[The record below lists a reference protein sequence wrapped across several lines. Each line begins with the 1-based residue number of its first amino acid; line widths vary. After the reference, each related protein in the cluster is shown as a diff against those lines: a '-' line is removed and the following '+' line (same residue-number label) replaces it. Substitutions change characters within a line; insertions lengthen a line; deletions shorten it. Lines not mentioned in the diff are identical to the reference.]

1 MTSPPALLPSR
12 SPIAAIVLGWL
23 IPGGGHA
30 YGGQWGKA
38 ILFFSLI
45 CALMAAGM
53 VIGGG
58 TVILHYRLWF
68 GAQLC
73 AGGPTMALLP
83 ISQYFAA
90 SAPIDWANRFNEMG
104 TLYTAVAGLL
114 NLLVVMDAYLRLAH
128 PQRSKE
134 NA

>member
-1 MTSPPALLPSR
+1 MTDSPTLLPSR
-12 SPIAAIVLGWL
+12 SPLAALALGWL

-45 CALMAAGM
+45 TGLLVAGM
-53 VIGGG
+53 AIGGG
-58 TVILHYRLWF
+58 TVILYRLWF
-68 GAQLC
+68 LAQLC
-73 AGGPTMALLP
+73 AGGPTIALWP
-83 ISQYFAA
+83 ISQYL
-90 SAPIDWANRFNEMG
+90 APSHAQVDWASRWYDVG

-114 NLLVVMDAYLRLAH
+114 NLLVMMDAYLRLAY
-128 PQRSKE
+128 PERGKE